1 MDRKDLHTDHDA
13 EHVVDPGFAEAVIC
27 ADCARS
33 DSAALDVEPV
43 DHMPIPIEAINGFED
58 GVPRVKRH
66 DRRSFITNGALGMA
80 AVYGASKID
89 WTEAFEAAK
98 AEAAEPGSVLVCLYL
113 NGGFDGMQNFVPI
126 ANPDF
131 GHYSTARPNVGR
143 ALGASAANQVGTTVM
158 PGTGG
163 QFGFAN
169 VGVSGVGNNE
179 QTVGFD
185 TIWGNGSGAGADM
198 ALWPAVNFFQN
209 SSRSHFDSRDYW
221 FRGTTDDETETG
233 WLGRWLDLYGSKAN
247 PLQAI
252 SLSSNLSKQIRTKRA
267 PVSAVRNLNGVEF
280 SVSNSGETDATEVMG
295 SVSSVKAAKKNEQ
308 LNHARE
314 AYNRTVRVAR
324 SLKTLENAPAGAGYP
339 QSSLSTRLQLAA
351 TLIGAGLGTR
361 IVTIDWGSF
370 DNHANILNSMDP
382 QLTTLSHALAAF
394 RADLVARGVETKVIT
409 LIFTEFGR
417 RVEQNDNGTD
427 HGTAGPMMLMGSRVN
442 GGLAGDWPGI
452 APGQRARRG
461 DDLRAANDPRQ
472 IYAQVISEWLGGDA
486 NAVLPGRPAATA
498 RPIIG

>member
-1 MDRKDLHTDHDA
+1 MDRNDLHETHEGDKA
-13 EHVVDPGFAEAVIC
+13 LDPGFAEAIVC

-33 DSAALDVEPV
+33 DSAAYDLDPV
-43 DHMPIPIEAINGFED
+43 DHMPIPIEAVNGFED

-66 DRRSFITNGALGMA
+66 DRRSFLRNGALGIA

-98 AEAAEPGSVLVCLYL
+98 AEAAEPGSVLVCLFL
-113 NGGFDGMQNFVPI
+113 NGGIDGLQTFVPI
-126 ANPDF
+126 GGADF

-143 ALGASAANQVGTTVM
+143 ALGASAANQVGTTEM

-169 VGVSGVGNNE
+169 VGISGTGNND

-185 TIWGNGSGAGADM
+185 TLWGNGDAAGSL

-221 FRGTTDDETETG
+221 FRGTTNESTQTG
-233 WLGRWLDLYGSKAN
+233 WLGRWLDLYGSKTN

-252 SLSSNLSKQIRTKRA
+252 SISSNLSKQIRTKRA
-267 PVSAVRNLNGVEF
+267 PVSAVRSLSGVDF
-280 SVSNSGETDATEVMG
+280 RVSGSGNTDATDVM
-295 SVSSVKAAKKNEQ
+295 SAVSTVKAAKKNEQ

-324 SLKTLENAPAGAGYP
+324 SLRALEGAPVNPGYP
-339 QSSLSTRLQLAA
+339 QSSLSGRLQLAA

-394 RADLVARGVETKVIT
+394 QADLAARGVEQKVIT

-417 RVEQNDNGTD
+417 RIEQNDDGTD
-427 HGTAGPMMLMGSRVN
+427 HGTAGPMMLLGSRVN
-442 GGLAGDWPGI
+442 GGLAGSWPGI
-452 APGQRARRG
+452 APAQRVRRG
-461 DDLRAANDPRQ
+461 DDLKPTNDPRQ
-472 IYAQVISEWLGGDA
+472 IYSQVIGEWLGGDP
-486 NAVLPGRPAATA
+486 NAILPGKPADTG
-498 RPIIG
+498 RRIIA